1 MAMQTAAKKG
11 KPVTVMFVFGLEKVL
26 NYLLLL
32 QRRSNKRNKIL
43 IRTKKY
49 PHQPMSRDRRKGVSV
64 SHDKRM
70 CGVQQ
75 TRCKNAARN
84 SKVWG
89 KV

>member
-1 MAMQTAAKKG
+1 
-11 KPVTVMFVFGLEKVL
+11 
-26 NYLLLL
+26 
-32 QRRSNKRNKIL
+32 
-43 IRTKKY
+43 
-49 PHQPMSRDRRKGVSV
+49 MSRGRRKGVSV

-89 KV
+89 EGLKLRFPYVCNCLALYIYT

>member
-1 MAMQTAAKKG
+1 
-11 KPVTVMFVFGLEKVL
+11 
-26 NYLLLL
+26 
-32 QRRSNKRNKIL
+32 
-43 IRTKKY
+43 
-49 PHQPMSRDRRKGVSV
+49 MSRDRRKGVSV